1 MSKLSNLFG
10 QELSRQAGK
19 AATEALWRQKN
30 GANAY
35 RLGGW
40 IFVGCGVG
48 WMLLSIIPIAC
59 KSPLSACI
67 WMWILAA
74 IQIIPGAIF
83 IILSKRSKKFQ
94 EWADRDFEKDLI
106 KKKKLEEKVK
116 FGAVSLS
123 MTYGDVLAFK
133 ILGVI
138 AIMLIAALAVGTLQG
153 WVVW

>member
-1 MSKLSNLFG
+1 
-10 QELSRQAGK
+10 
-19 AATEALWRQKN
+19 
-30 GANAY
+30 
-35 RLGGW
+35 
-40 IFVGCGVG
+40 
-48 WMLLSIIPIAC
+48 
-59 KSPLSACI
+59 
-67 WMWILAA
+67 MWILAA

-116 FGAVSLS
+116 FGAVSLP